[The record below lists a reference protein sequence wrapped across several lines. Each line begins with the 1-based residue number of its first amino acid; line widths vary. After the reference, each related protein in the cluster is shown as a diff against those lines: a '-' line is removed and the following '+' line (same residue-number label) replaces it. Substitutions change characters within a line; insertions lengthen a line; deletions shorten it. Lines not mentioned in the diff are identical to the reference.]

1 MYLHANDHFEVI
13 FR

>member
-13 FR
+13 FC